1 MLYDRDLIE
10 RLTGVF
16 RKVRL
21 HIVPTHVVTD
31 LHDPDHESV
40 HQLTRWAARSATV
53 NGVLPDLPM
62 LTYVPQIFAF
72 EPDRPT
78 LDRFTPDVY
87 VDVTDTNEQKKEAM
101 ACVPWQFEDRC
112 ERYMDRP
119 RFRASIMKNLAS
131 QYAEAFVRQCPF
143 EGDRLP
149 I

>member
-16 RKVRL
+16 RKVRP

-101 ACVPWQFEDRC
+101 ACVPSQLEDRC
-112 ERYMDRP
+112 ERYMDRA
-119 RFRASIMKNLAS
+119 RFRASMMKNLAS
-131 QYAEAFVRQCPF
+131 QYAEAFVRQYPF